1 MANEMVREQAK
12 SVMIDPRYN
21 NRSNRKRMEADEKEL
36 EDLMKLESG
45 EDPEVDPEV
54 DPGVVKEPESA
65 EKPAEE
71 EPKLSKEESTFKKR
85 YGDLRRHQQEEA
97 AKYKAEIDSLKE
109 GGPKGIAPPKSDED
123 IEAWASKYP
132 DIAGIVET
140 IAQRKAKEMFEQTDS
155 RFKELDDLNYETKR
169 SKAEIEIRKAHSDFD
184 TLKEADSFHNWVDEQ
199 SDWIKNALYDNQDD
213 SKAVIRVIDLYKMDN
228 NLTPAAKKQ
237 NAKDAALDVQSK
249 GTTPK
254 IDAEGTGKKFSES
267 QVNRES
273 DKWYAEH
280 EEAIMEAMATGNF
293 KYDMSK

>member
-1 MANEMVREQAK
+1 
-12 SVMIDPRYN
+12 
-21 NRSNRKRMEADEKEL
+21 MEADEKEL

-45 EDPEVDPEV
+45 EAPAEEEVTEVTPEVEEV
-54 DPGVVKEPESA
+54 T
-65 EKPAEE
+65 AEE

-85 YGDLRRHQQEEA
+85 YGDLRRHQQEQEA
-97 AKYKAEIDSLKE
+97 KFKAEIDSLKE

-184 TLKEADSFHNWVDEQ
+184 TLKEADSFHDWVDEQ
-199 SDWIKNALYDNQDD
+199 SDWVKNALYDNQEDA
-213 SKAVIRVIDLYKMDN
+213 KAVISVINLYKMDN

-237 NAKDAALDVQSK
+237 NAKDAASDVKAKGAPAKLDAD
-249 GTTPK
+249 G
-254 IDAEGTGKKFSES
+254 AGKQFSES
-267 QVNRES
+267 QIARES
-273 DKWYAEH
+273 DAWYEKN
-280 EEAIMEAMATGNF
+280 EEAIMASMAAGNF
-293 KYDMSK
+293 KYDMRK

>member
-1 MANEMVREQAK
+1 MSNEMVREQAK
-12 SVMIDPRYN
+12 SVMIDPRYS

-36 EDLMKLESG
+36 EELMKLESG
-45 EDPEVDPEV
+45 E
-54 DPGVVKEPESA
+54 A
-65 EKPAEE
+65 PAEE
-71 EPKLSKEESTFKKR
+71 EEVTEVTPEVEEDTPKEETKLSKEESTFKKR
-85 YGDLRRHQQEEA
+85 YGDLRRHQQEQE

-184 TLKEADSFHNWVDEQ
+184 TLKEADGFHDWVDEQ
-199 SDWIKNALYDNQDD
+199 SDWVKNALYDNQEDA
-213 SKAVIRVIDLYKMDN
+213 KAVISVINLYKMDN

-237 NAKDAALDVQSK
+237 NAKDAASDVKAKGGPAKLDAD
-249 GTTPK
+249 G
-254 IDAEGTGKKFSES
+254 AGKQFSES
-267 QVNRES
+267 QVARES
-273 DKWYAEH
+273 DAWYAKN
-280 EEAIMEAMATGNF
+280 EEAIMASMAAGNF
-293 KYDMSK
+293 KYDMQK